1 IHDPVAVALLGDAE
15 ASGVEARDGLLDRVA
30 QLAIDA
36 LRRELAAPLPARV
49 DDSAQVRHL
58 KLLSRPCEVVEA
70 ELYPI
75 SALICG
81 GWSGALVS
89 AESGAIRPWA
99 RPRVSEKIA
108 CEGTG
113 IEGVADQAWST
124 VS

>member
-1 IHDPVAVALLGDAE
+1 G
-15 ASGVEARDGLLDRVA
+15 GEARDGPLERVA
-30 QLAIDA
+30 QLATDA
-36 LRRELAAPLPARV
+36 RRRGRAPPLPARV

-99 RPRVSEKIA
+99 RPRDFEKLA
-108 CEGTG
+108 YEGTG
-113 IEGVADQAWST
+113 IEGVSDQSWST
-124 VS
+124 VSL